1 MVESYYNAELSDVIF
16 DIDAK
21 EEWQAITEEL
31 GLSKQLNFVSHA
43 KSPMP
48 YPFMNTSMTN
58 VFSTLCPAHVKLS
71 EYKQTPIPLEVL
83 KEIKFCIS
91 ENYYQE
97 IEIWYDDKTPDPIA
111 VGCITDYSAYYY
123 ETEEE
128 KKRNSS
134 KRQDGFKTDA
144 EAKQWV
150 QDNNYILY
158 FTSSPTVS
166 RHLIARWGDELK
178 PFNTL
183 KELAKERLIEKYSN
197 DYQKTLKEVQ
207 NKLISVKENVVL
219 FLNGSL
225 QEYDLRS
232 A

>member
-21 EEWQAITEEL
+21 DEWTAISQEL
-31 GLSKQLNFVSHA
+31 GLEKQLKFVSNS

-48 YPFMNTSMTN
+48 YPFMNTSMVN
-58 VFSTLCPAHVKLS
+58 VFATLCPAHVKLS

-83 KEIKFCIS
+83 KEIKFCIQ

-111 VGCITDYSAYYY
+111 VGCITDYTAFYY
-123 ETEEE
+123 ETEDD
-128 KKRNSS
+128 KKRNNS
-134 KRQDGFKTDA
+134 KRSEGFKTEQ

-150 QDNNYILY
+150 LDNNYILY
-158 FTSSPTVS
+158 FVSSPATT

-183 KELAKERLIEKYSN
+183 KELAKERLIEQYSN
-197 DYQKTLKEVQ
+197 DYQKHLKELQ
-207 NKLISVKENVVL
+207 NKLTSVKENVVL

-232 A
+232 